1 MCAQKIESF
10 DISPKQR
17 AILEWKYARR
27 IQLRQKYLKE
37 CLNPSMQVMPVDSA
51 VQRLVALRH
60 NHDYVS
66 NMKLVPHLLSG
77 FMMVGAIYY
86 GGLLLKK
93 VKNSQEE
100 LYRTGQVAY
109 VDRESKF
116 A

>member
-10 DISPKQR
+10 DISKKQQ
-17 AILEWKYARR
+17 AILQWKYAKR

-51 VQRLVALRH
+51 VQRLISLRH

-66 NMKLVPHLLSG
+66 NIKLMPHLFFS
-77 FMMVGAIYY
+77 FMLLGGIYCGALI
-86 GGLLLKK
+86 LEQ
-93 VKNSQEE
+93 VKGAEE
-100 LYRTGQVAY
+100 KLYRTGQVAY
-109 VDRESKF
+109 ADREFKF